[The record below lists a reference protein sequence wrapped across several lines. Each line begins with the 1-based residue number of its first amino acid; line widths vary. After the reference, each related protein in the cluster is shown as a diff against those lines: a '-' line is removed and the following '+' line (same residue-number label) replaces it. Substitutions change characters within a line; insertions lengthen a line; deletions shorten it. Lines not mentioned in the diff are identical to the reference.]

1 MTYYKYHH
9 LSMVN
14 LIHTADCNLENTF
27 YYPNVELISREF
39 KKGSENRDLVIC
51 NSCSW
56 AVSLLKGSKP
66 YHHCP
71 ICKCKKLEVIP
82 VEDYEGYKV
91 SMSRKSG
98 LSIEFAGHA

>member
-1 MTYYKYHH
+1 M
-9 LSMVN
+9 N
-14 LIHTADCNLENTF
+14 L
-27 YYPNVELISREF
+27 

-66 YHHCP
+66 YNQCP
-71 ICKCKKLEVIP
+71 ICKREKLEVIP
-82 VEDYEGYKV
+82 VQDYEDYKV